1 MKKAVLT
8 RVNYSKEQTTG
19 FLQIF
24 DENNTLVFTCM
35 TLELPWRDNMVGIS
49 CIPSGKYKCE
59 RLQSPK
65 LGVCFNV
72 SNVPGRSYVLVHR
85 GNFHQTIRGCILVGK
100 FLKDINNDKIL
111 DVAHSVETVSII
123 NSFVG
128 REFRLEIEGQFQT
141 Y

>member
-19 FLQIF
+19 FLQFF
-24 DENNTLVFTCM
+24 DENDILIFTCM
-35 TLELPWRDNMVGIS
+35 TLELPWRDNMQGIS
-49 CIPSGKYKCE
+49 CIPSGEYTCE

-65 LGVCFNV
+65 LGVCYDV
-72 SNVPGRSYVLVHR
+72 KKVEGRSYILVHR
-85 GNFHQTIRGCILVGK
+85 GNFHHQIAGCILVGK

-128 REFRLEIEGQFQT
+128 RTFKLKIEGLFPT